1 MYDAGSVLLQA
12 RSTFCRTVKVAGA
25 TAAWYGMSE
34 SEMDKVLK
42 LRRYGRKDY
51 TLLVDFPV
59 EIVGRDGVVRRYS
72 FEESI
77 RLYQRRIASAP
88 NRYTDMDVA
97 EAEVAHCRRRIEQL
111 RRSYFAR
118 YGWFEIH
125 TPPGAR
131 PVEEGLAG
139 EVAAFLRRCAEGT
152 DLDPET
158 LKITLLG
165 EGDPHIFYVERSG
178 EAEALSGPFLL
189 YLYRFADGQE
199 GSSREAFFGFLK
211 ILQGVRQ
218 VAEGVETLVAFH
230 HTADCGLVLTGQPGD
245 LSEAA
250 RAAGMMNL
258 PPLDGLFQ
266 DEGRSEDPSRDASL
280 LLRSGRKREA
290 LEAFLTIYQQNP
302 WRRTAAVSAAA
313 AADALGLFR
322 DAETVAV
329 MASRYFP
336 DDPDVAY
343 QLALSRLRTGD
354 VAGAEE
360 ALAELHT
367 TWPLRL
373 MGALISLRAGKPLPA
388 LLRLARLG
396 RPEAVE
402 RELVGAARWAWRRLL
417 LWVSLRAVAGAVV
430 ALAAIRSSGSLPV
443 ALVITGLCL
452 LGWVALD
459 ALAHRAIVRV
469 LCDPAQMPL
478 NRISSLPPVGESLGS
493 RAL

>member
-1 MYDAGSVLLQA
+1 
-12 RSTFCRTVKVAGA
+12 
-25 TAAWYGMSE
+25 
-34 SEMDKVLK
+34 MDKALK

-72 FEESI
+72 FEESV

-88 NRYTDMDVA
+88 TRYADNDVA
-97 EAEVAHCRRRIEQL
+97 EAEVVHCRRRIEQL

-125 TPPGAR
+125 TPPGTR

-165 EGDPHIFYVERSG
+165 EGDPHTFYVERSG
-178 EAEALSGPFLL
+178 EHDTLSGPFLL
-189 YLYRFADGQE
+189 YLYRFSEGEE

-230 HTADCGLVLTGQPGD
+230 HTADCGLVLTGRPGD
-245 LSEAA
+245 GDMRTAGMLELPPMDGLLAEDQRPEDPARDAA
-250 RAAGMMNL
+250 R
-258 PPLDGLFQ
+258 
-266 DEGRSEDPSRDASL
+266 
-280 LLRSGRKREA
+280 LLRAGRKREA
-290 LEAFLTIYQQNP
+290 LEAFLAIYQQNP
-302 WRRTAAVSAAA
+302 WRRVAAVSAAA
-313 AADALGLFR
+313 VADSLGLFR

-336 DDPDVAY
+336 DDVDVSY
-343 QLALSRLRTGD
+343 QLALARLRLGD
-354 VAGAEE
+354 VAGAD
-360 ALAELHT
+360 AAIAQCSSS
-367 TWPLRL
+367 WPLRL
-373 MGALISLRAGKPLPA
+373 LHALTALRAGRPMPA
-388 LLRLARLG
+388 LIRLWRLG
-396 RPEAVE
+396 RADDVEPELLA
-402 RELVGAARWAWRRLL
+402 AARWATRRLL
-417 LWVSLRAVAGAVV
+417 LWIAVRALVGAGVAAAGV
-430 ALAAIRSSGSLPV
+430 ASAGNLPV
-443 ALVITGLCL
+443 ALVITGLAL
-452 LGWVALD
+452 LVWVVVD
-459 ALAHRAIVRV
+459 ALTHRALLRV
-469 LCDPAQMPL
+469 LCDPTRMPL
-478 NRISSLPPVGESLGS
+478 HRVSALPSSGESLVT